1 MHEIDTIIAA
11 CRALMDAHHRG
22 VVITV
27 VRTEGSTYRRAGARA
42 VIGEDA
48 TVTGAISG
56 GCLEHDLAERLT
68 HWLAAMT
75 PQLITYDSTRSDD
88 LVFGLGL
95 GCRGMLD
102 LLIEP
107 FDEQHPPR
115 LVTKFQWNG
124 REPVEWTTTLPNGES
139 MIEIIRPPRVV
150 AIFGSGK
157 DAEPVARLAGSAGWV
172 VTMMKP
178 RQAFDPAT
186 FDAAVVMTHNFARDV
201 DILTQLFASPI
212 PYIGLLGPRSRGDE
226 LLGEIGATRD
236 ARFHNPI
243 GLDLG
248 AETPEQIA
256 LAIVAEMQ
264 SVFER
269 RSARPLRDLDTPIHE
284 TQITPACA

>member
-1 MHEIDTIIAA
+1 MHEIDAVIAA
-11 CRALMDAHHRG
+11 CHSLIDSQRRG
-22 VVITV
+22 VIVTV

-42 VIGEDA
+42 VIGEDR

-56 GCLEHDLAERLT
+56 GCLERDLAERLAQ
-68 HWLAAMT
+68 WLATMT
-75 PQLITYDSTRSDD
+75 PQLITYDATRSDD

-107 FDEQHPPR
+107 FDAEHPPR
-115 LVTKFQWNG
+115 LVTNFHWNG
-124 REPVEWTTTLPNGES
+124 REPVEWTTLLPNGES

-150 AIFGSGK
+150 AIFGSGI
-157 DAEPVARLAGSAGWV
+157 DADPVAQLARSAGWD
-172 VTMMKP
+172 VTVPKP
-178 RQAFDPAT
+178 REIFGAHD
-186 FDAAVVMTHNFARDV
+186 FDAAIVMTHNFARDAE
-201 DILTQLFASPI
+201 ILAQLFASTI

-226 LLGEIGATRD
+226 LLAEIGASRD

-284 TQITPACA
+284 TRNTPACA